1 MCVIGTASDCK
12 VCFTCIS
19 TGQHSDIKVI
29 CYKQIFPNKF
39 LNPNGL
45 VLGGTIKKKKRHTR
59 RKTKQ
64 KLFVSNF
71 SLNKM
76 EILWIWVSRDHA
88 KNVLCFILMSL
99 KGSCSIFPSI
109 YFCPISI

>member
-45 VLGGTIKKKKRHTR
+45 VLGGTIKKKKG
-59 RKTKQ
+59 
-64 KLFVSNF
+64 
-71 SLNKM
+71 
-76 EILWIWVSRDHA
+76 ILEGKPSR
-88 KNVLCFILMSL
+88 NYLYLILV
-99 KGSCSIFPSI
+99 
-109 YFCPISI
+109 